1 MIVRLLTKTQLDSIL
16 FISSLYSFNFRTV
29 VQNILILNA
38 LLARWT
44 KDSFFHAYFH
54 GLRSIRNHNK
64 LATTKPTTTKS
75 QIATGSNLT
84 QTLCVACLVKLKS
97 NESWDVAIH
106 CEKGNITQKL
116 CLASQLWHRVIFAVW
131 FSPRCLWNRTKLT
144 SNKG

>member
-1 MIVRLLTKTQLDSIL
+1 MVVRLLTKTQLDSIL
-16 FISSLYSFNFRTV
+16 SVSSLNSFNFRTV
-29 VQNILILNA
+29 VQNILILKA

-54 GLRSIRNHNK
+54 VLRSIRHRNK
-64 LATTKPTTTKS
+64 LATTKLTTTKS
-75 QIATGSNLT
+75 QITTGSDLT

-116 CLASQLWHRVIFAVW
+116 CLASQLWHRVIFATW
-131 FSPRCLWNRTKLT
+131 FSPWCLWNRTKLT
-144 SNKG
+144 STKG